1 MKKVSWLGMALAQR
15 GAIVTND
22 GGLPHE
28 NTLKT
33 GLKHLE
39 DYIEKKRNIYTPKSV
54 NGNYQNFMM
63 LGYYRNVLNFVFFN
77 EALIVCSIFSF
88 GNENAWKNGAD
99 LDEVFKR
106 TCYLS

>member
-1 MKKVSWLGMALAQR
+1 
-15 GAIVTND
+15 
-22 GGLPHE
+22 
-28 NTLKT
+28 
-33 GLKHLE
+33 
-39 DYIEKKRNIYTPKSV
+39 
-54 NGNYQNFMM
+54 M

-88 GNENAWKNGAD
+88 GNESAWKNGAD